1 MKLSGFWSCALPGF
15 AFAGLASR
23 SAQYGPSV
31 TLGQGT
37 LVGITTQIAYA
48 DVKVN
53 KFLGVPF
60 AISPPRRF
68 EPPEPVPSS
77 SKTLS
82 TTQWSAKCIEHA
94 DPSILVDDA
103 EESEDCLYLNVYVPD
118 TPTKDK
124 AVLFWIYGGSLKFGN
139 AGQPAYDGSFF
150 AAYEDVI
157 VVAANYRTN
166 AFGFSN
172 SPQIDVG
179 DKNVGFMDQRLSLD
193 WVQRNIRAFGGDPDK
208 VTIFGESSGASS
220 VDRLVTSPPH
230 PLPYRAA
237 ILQSGQ
243 ASVSPAPPGNGEV
256 SWENLVNALGC
267 NKAYSELACVQAAD
281 PFKIKAIVRNLSL
294 PFPPINDGVT
304 QKPTPLLKARE
315 SGQAAPVPI
324 LLGSNG
330 LEGSLFVQPFVKQ
343 LRDLP
348 SDAAAIGLVEE
359 VLGNVLG
366 TVINRFLAPVSRG
379 VTLVLFNL
387 LSRTL
392 TDVLYTCPA
401 ALVTKASVRADNPT
415 WRYYFNATF
424 PNTQAPLILPEY
436 GIDNVG
442 AYHASEIPIVFGTY
456 GIYDKY
462 APSTEEQKALSR
474 YMLRSWAS
482 FAKNPDGGPGW
493 TRATGR
499 KQSTIGCLG
508 CYENPVGVAEIS
520 STRTDGTCGLLNMVY
535 TAREP
540 LF

>member
-166 AFGFSN
+166 
-172 SPQIDVG
+172 
-179 DKNVGFMDQRLSLD
+179 
-193 WVQRNIRAFGGDPDK
+193 
-208 VTIFGESSGASS
+208 
-220 VDRLVTSPPH
+220 
-230 PLPYRAA
+230 
-237 ILQSGQ
+237 
-243 ASVSPAPPGNGEV
+243 
-256 SWENLVNALGC
+256 
-267 NKAYSELACVQAAD
+267 AD

-493 TRATGR
+493 TQATGR

-520 STRTDGTCGLLNMVY
+520 STRTDGTCRLLNMVY

>member
-1 MKLSGFWSCALPGF
+1 MKLSGLWSCALPGL

-82 TTQWSAKCIEHA
+82 ANQWSAKCIEHA

-172 SPQIDVG
+172 SPEIDVG
-179 DKNVGFMDQRLSLD
+179 DNNVGFMDQRRSLD
-193 WVQRNIRAFGGDPDK
+193 WVQRNIRAFGGDPEK

-256 SWENLVNALGC
+256 SWENLVRALDC
-267 NKAYSELACVQAAD
+267 NKATSELACVRAAD
-281 PFKIKAIVRNLSL
+281 PFKIKTIVRNLSL

-315 SGQAAPVPI
+315 SGEAAPVPI

-348 SDAAAIGLVEE
+348 SDTAAIGLVEE
-359 VLGNVLG
+359 
-366 TVINRFLAPVSRG
+366 
-379 VTLVLFNL
+379 
-387 LSRTL
+387 
-392 TDVLYTCPA
+392 PA
-401 ALVTKASVRADNPT
+401 ALVTKASVKADNPT

-424 PNTQAPLILPEY
+424 PNTQAPLVLPEY
-436 GIDNVG
+436 GIDNIG
-442 AYHASEIPIVFGTY
+442 AYHASEIPVVFGTY

-493 TRATGR
+493 TRATDR
-499 KQSTIGCLG
+499 KQSTVGCLG

-520 STRTDGTCGLLNMVY
+520 STRTDGACGLLNMVY